1 MSDRQL
7 KTALI
12 DAAWRVADRLEFVRS
27 ATIAG
32 SFSRGEGLEGIADV
46 DTIVIV
52 DSLDRARFALIQE
65 AFRAELEPILAERLF
80 ALRINPTLGPLKFN
94 DPRTAVLH
102 LMIYTAEGHR
112 EHAIQSP
119 FTCLDWQRSPLWR
132 KSDLRRVYPVF
143 GLQPHHFLSARRGA
157 QDYLRDLRN
166 DAVSYREI
174 DFHDDGPRQVVR
186 SKQMTSRDR
195 HEFACHVMR
204 FVMQN
209 FLKLVTRSNE
219 VQEGDELAAAY
230 FARFPRG
237 ASVFGPL
244 FAELMRRKAEG
255 RFKPPVPEL
264 FDRVSAFVTAFEDQ
278 FRDAFERRAVRHVV
292 FRHAPTE
299 LNEGTGDVRVFQGRI
314 DPQLATTEGE
324 EPWGSIKALAET
336 VRGQRP
342 QKVYSSSLRRAINS
356 VHLLRIA
363 LREWLPQ
370 LPEECVDD
378 RLMEMDYG
386 ACEWLTVREARERY
400 PELFAAWKRGEDPHF
415 PGGGE
420 NTEEVCE
427 RLRDFAEDRWAPS
440 EEPSLVCTHNVVL
453 RCLVGHLLGVPLAEW
468 YRLRIPHLAPITVV
482 STNKFGPYVDLEEE
496 VERAI
501 FADFFAPT
509 RE

>member
-1 MSDRQL
+1 VSDRQL

-12 DAAWRVADRLEFVRS
+12 DAVWRVADRLEFLRS

-52 DSLDRARFALIQE
+52 DSLDRERFAEIQE

-112 EHAIQSP
+112 DHAIQSP

-132 KSDLRRVYPVF
+132 KSELRGVYPVF
-143 GLQPHHFLSARRGA
+143 GLQPHHFISARRGA
-157 QDYLRDLRN
+157 RDYLRDLRN
-166 DAVSYREI
+166 DAVSYRAI
-174 DFHDDGPRQVVR
+174 DFRDDGPRQVVR

-195 HEFACHVMR
+195 HEFAYHVMR

-209 FLKLVTRSNE
+209 LLKLVTRTNE
-219 VQEGDELAAAY
+219 VQEGGELAAAY
-230 FARFPRG
+230 FARFPAG
-237 ASVFGPL
+237 AGTFGPL
-244 FAELMRRKAEG
+244 FGELMRRKQEA

-264 FDRVSAFVTAFEDQ
+264 FDQTSAFVTAFEAQ
-278 FRDAFERRAVRHVV
+278 FRDAFERRAVQHVV

-299 LNEGTGDVRVFQGRI
+299 LNSPTGEATVFQGRI
-314 DPQLATTEGE
+314 DPELDRRITRAAPQEAISVRWRGRVFTSPLKRAKGSLAQLR
-324 EPWGSIKALAET
+324 
-336 VRGQRP
+336 V
-342 QKVYSSSLRRAINS
+342 NM
-356 VHLLRIA
+356 
-363 LREWLPQ
+363 PQ
-370 LPEECVDD
+370 LPEPHVDE
-378 RLMEMDYG
+378 RLTEIDYR
-386 ACEWLTVREARERY
+386 ACEGLTVAEARESY
-400 PELFAAWKRGEDPHF
+400 PELFAAWQRGEDPHF

-420 NTEEVCE
+420 STADVWG
-427 RLRDFAEDRWAPS
+427 RLWDFAQERWAPG
-440 EEPSLVCTHNVVL
+440 EESSLVCTHNVVL
-453 RCLVGHLLGVPLAEW
+453 RCLVGYLLSVPQREW

-482 STNKFGPYVDLEEE
+482 STREFGLFVDLEEN

-501 FADFFAPT
+501 FADFFAGGG
-509 RE
+509 E